1 MKGNVSRREFFN
13 LMFFCYITPTTLK
26 CIHCWD
32 VFFKNMHCR
41 GSNEDK
47 VDVQMKTFSW
57 HSNLII
63 VTSLVEVLCY
73 LLLHFTQMAVKNK
86 SIS

>member
-1 MKGNVSRREFFN
+1 MSAVENFLIECFSATSLQQHSSVFTVG
-13 LMFFCYITPTTLK
+13 MF
-26 CIHCWD
+26 
-32 VFFKNMHCR
+32 FFKNMHCR